1 LCEKTRGINKKEII
15 MLSKIVV
22 NLYTLL
28 LEIGLWLLLIAG
40 FVGGW
45 QSGGVIGAIV
55 SLVASAIFGAVFFG
69 AFLVLN
75 DIRARV
81 KAIEEKQ

>member
-1 LCEKTRGINKKEII
+1 

-22 NLYTLL
+22 KLYTLL
-28 LEIGLWLLLIAG
+28 LEIGLWLLLITG
-40 FVGGW
+40 LIGGW
-45 QSGGVIGAIV
+45 QAGGLFGAIGG
-55 SLVASAIFGAVFFG
+55 LIASGIFGAVFFG

-81 KAIEEKQ
+81 QKIEEKQGQ

>member
-1 LCEKTRGINKKEII
+1 

-22 NLYTLL
+22 NLYTIL
-28 LEIGLWLLLIAG
+28 LEIGLWLMLIAG
-40 FVGGW
+40 FIGGW
-45 QSGGVIGAIV
+45 QAQGFFGAI
-55 SLVASAIFGAVFFG
+55 LGLLTAAIFGAVFFG

-81 KAIEEKQ
+81 KAIEERKEG

>member
-1 LCEKTRGINKKEII
+1 
-15 MLSKIVV
+15 MLSKLVV
-22 NLYTLL
+22 NIYTAL
-28 LEIGLWLLLIAG
+28 LEIGLWVLLIAG

-45 QSGGVIGAIV
+45 QADGLLTAILGMIGA
-55 SLVASAIFGAVFFG
+55 AIFGAVVLG

-81 KAIEEKQ
+81 KIIEESNNSST

>member
-1 LCEKTRGINKKEII
+1 
-15 MLSKIVV
+15 MLSKLVV
-22 NLYTLL
+22 SVYTVL
-28 LEIGLWLLLIAG
+28 LEISLWLLLIAG

-45 QSGGVIGAIV
+45 QAEGLVGSIGGLIGA
-55 SLVASAIFGAVFFG
+55 AIFGAVFFG

-81 KAIEEKQ
+81 KAIEEREQA

>member
-1 LCEKTRGINKKEII
+1 

-22 NLYTLL
+22 NIYTVL
-28 LEIGLWLLLIAG
+28 LEIGLWLLLLGGLI
-40 FVGGW
+40 GGW
-45 QSGGVIGAIV
+45 QAKGVLGAIGGLIGA
-55 SLVASAIFGAVFFG
+55 AIFGAVFFG

-81 KAIEEKQ
+81 KAIEERKQA

>member
-1 LCEKTRGINKKEII
+1 

-22 NLYTLL
+22 NLYTVL
-28 LEIGLWLLLIAG
+28 LEIGLWFLLLTGLIAG
-40 FVGGW
+40 WQAGGLL
-45 QSGGVIGAIV
+45 GAIGG
-55 SLVASAIFGAVFFG
+55 LITAAIFGAVFFG

-81 KAIEEKQ
+81 KAIEEQNKV